1 MEDNDIIELY
11 WARKERAIL
20 ETTVKYGGICHGVA
34 MGILHNRQ
42 DAEECVSD
50 TWIKTWDSIPPE
62 RPKVL
67 KAFLCR
73 ITRNLSIDR
82 YRQNQR
88 RLAHIDMELI
98 LDELAECLPEEEDSG
113 LGNILNAF
121 FTGLEVMDR
130 KLFLGRYWHATP
142 VKTLAKM
149 YELTPNY
156 VSVRLHRIRERLRA
170 YLEERGYTV

>member
-1 MEDNDIIELY
+1 MHDNDIITLY
-11 WARKERAIL
+11 HERNERAIVA
-20 ETTVKYGGICHGVA
+20 TAAKYGGICHGVA

-42 DAEECVSD
+42 DAEECVND
-50 TWIKTWDSIPPE
+50 TWIRTWDSIPPE
-62 RPKVL
+62 RPRVF

-88 RLAHIDMELI
+88 RAAHVNMELI
-98 LDELAECLPEEEDSG
+98 LDELAECLPDHEDTA
-113 LGNILNAF
+113 LTNALNDF
-121 FTGLEVMDR
+121 FVNLEPLER

-149 YELTPNY
+149 YDLTPNH
-156 VSVRLHRIRERLRA
+156 VSVRLHRIRERLRS
-170 YLEERGYTV
+170 YLTERGFSI